1 MNNKV
6 LCVASDINYQNNSI
20 ALINSVLKN
29 NNDID
34 IFYRFINDSDLNY
47 KFDDD
52 RVTVYNDKKKL
63 ETKKTYLVQGFD
75 LANDTYKNINNRLV
89 SEKLLYCVHAKYL
102 NVLDMLS
109 KNYEYIIISDAD
121 MIVRKTLYNLFN
133 DISNYDISFK
143 HGNTSNFFMN
153 KFKLPS
159 KTVYEEGF
167 FIVKNN
173 TNTKEFFSKLVEII
187 EKSKIEGT
195 YHLDIDTFE
204 VINLVHNM
212 KNVSIGKLDY
222 KYKDF
227 FLNEESVV
235 WSGQSGNKNS
245 DKFKNE
251 QSKYIS

>member
-6 LCVASDINYQNNSI
+6 FCVASDSNYQENSI

-34 IFYRFINDSDLNY
+34 IFYRFVNDTDLNY
-47 KFDDD
+47 DFNNK
-52 RVTVYNDKKKL
+52 VKVLNDKTKL
-63 ETKKTYLVQGFD
+63 NTKKTFLVQGFD
-75 LANDTYKNINNRLV
+75 IANETYKNINNRLV

-102 NVLDMLS
+102 NVLEML
-109 KNYEYIIISDAD
+109 KEDYEYIIISDAD
-121 MIVRKTLYNLFN
+121 MIVRKSLKDLINEIDKF
-133 DISNYDISFK
+133 DILFK
-143 HGNTSNFFMN
+143 HGSTSSFYAN

-159 KTVYEEGF
+159 KIIYEEGF

-173 TNTKEFFSKLVEII
+173 LLVKDFFTKLVNII
-187 EKSKIEGT
+187 EKSKKEGT

-204 VINLVHNM
+204 VVNLVHNSNNI
-212 KNVSIGKLDY
+212 KVGEL
-222 KYKDF
+222 KYIFKDF
-227 FLNEESVV
+227 NLKEESIV

-245 DKFKNE
+245 EKFKNE

>member
-6 LCVASDINYQNNSI
+6 FCVASDSNYQENSI

-34 IFYRFINDSDLNY
+34 IFYRFVNDTDLNY
-47 KFDDD
+47 DFNNNK
-52 RVTVYNDKKKL
+52 VKVLNDKTKL
-63 ETKKTYLVQGFD
+63 NTKKTFLVQGFD
-75 LANDTYKNINNRLV
+75 IANETYKNINNRLV

-102 NVLDMLS
+102 NVLEML
-109 KNYEYIIISDAD
+109 KEDYEYIIISDAD
-121 MIVRKTLYNLFN
+121 MIVRKSLKKLINEIDNF
-133 DISNYDISFK
+133 DILFK
-143 HGNTSNFFMN
+143 HGFTSNFYAN

-159 KTVYEEGF
+159 KTIYEEGF

-173 TNTKEFFSKLVEII
+173 SLVKDFFTKLVNII
-187 EKSKIEGT
+187 EKSKKEGT

-204 VINLVHNM
+204 VVNLVHNSNNI
-212 KNVSIGKLDY
+212 KVGEL
-222 KYKDF
+222 KYIFKDF
-227 FLNEESVV
+227 NLKEESIV

-245 DKFKNE
+245 EKFKNE